1 MGPRHQHRLDRR
13 PDGTG
18 PAHRAHHC
26 LQHHERRPG
35 ELHPRPRRRVGA
47 ARHHRQRHLPGL
59 LPLENDPGDA
69 RHHRRADPRLDA
81 DQAPG
86 KRRGP
91 ERAGGAA
98 RLRGLAPYH
107 RAGDRRRRRSERDM
121 SSDAK
126 LAFTR
131 DYQKRIP
138 FVSHLKILT
147 ETLGEGTARLSLPIE
162 PHLTNS
168 IGTVHGGVIM
178 SLLDVALCTAARTL
192 HPDSL
197 GVITIDMSTSFI
209 GGGSGAR
216 LLAEARVLKNGR
228 SMIFVDGE
236 AKNEDGSLGAKAIGT
251 ERGRLKDREP
261 RGGLSWGISS
271 RKDNQWRPATAGRG
285 SPAAG
290 G

>member
-1 MGPRHQHRLDRR
+1 
-13 PDGTG
+13 
-18 PAHRAHHC
+18 
-26 LQHHERRPG
+26 
-35 ELHPRPRRRVGA
+35 
-47 ARHHRQRHLPGL
+47 
-59 LPLENDPGDA
+59 
-69 RHHRRADPRLDA
+69 
-81 DQAPG
+81 
-86 KRRGP
+86 
-91 ERAGGAA
+91 
-98 RLRGLAPYH
+98 
-107 RAGDRRRRRSERDM
+107 M

-168 IGTVHGGVIM
+168 IGTLHGGVIM

-228 SMIFVDGE
+228 SMIFVEGE
-236 AKNEDGSLGAKAIGT
+236 AKNEDGSLVAKAIAT
-251 ERGRLKDREP
+251 VRVRLKDR
-261 RGGLSWGISS
+261 
-271 RKDNQWRPATAGRG
+271 
-285 SPAAG
+285 
-290 G
+290 